1 MSIFDKFRKN
11 ATKVVD
17 QHGDKISRGLDKAA
31 KTADERT
38 GHKHSDKIRKGVSK
52 AKDGLDRLDEKKDR
66 GPGGGSPGSTPPGT
80 PPGSTPP
87 RSGPDSPPGTGS
99 TPPR

>member
-1 MSIFDKFRKN
+1 MSIFDKLRKS
-11 ATKVVD
+11 ATKAVD

-31 KTADERT
+31 KSVDERT
-38 GHKHSDKIRKGVSK
+38 GHKHSHKIRKGVSK
-52 AKDGLDRLDEKKDR
+52 AKEGMQRLEDKDR
-66 GPGGGSPGSTPPGT
+66 GDGG

-87 RSGPDSPPGTGS
+87 EPGPNEPPGSGP